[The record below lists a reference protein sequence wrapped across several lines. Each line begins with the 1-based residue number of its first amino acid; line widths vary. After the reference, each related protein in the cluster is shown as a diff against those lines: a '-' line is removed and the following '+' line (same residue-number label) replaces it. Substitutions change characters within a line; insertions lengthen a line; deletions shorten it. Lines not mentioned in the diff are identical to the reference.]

1 MKRRI
6 TATLLWL
13 LLLPVVGSG
22 LLLWRTL
29 AMLASFRPQTLLTLV
44 GLVVALSLPSPVTE
58 QLAAAGI
65 WPPGH
70 VILVRLLPAIGV
82 GVLYHGLRSRGLRT
96 LWRRLQHA
104 R

>member
-29 AMLASFRPQTLLTLV
+29 VALAAFRPKTLLTLV
-44 GLVVALSLPSPVTE
+44 GLVVALSLPNPLTE
-58 QLAAAGI
+58 QLAAAGV

-70 VILVRLLPAIGV
+70 EILVRLLPALGV
-82 GVLYHGLRSRGLRT
+82 GVLYHGLRSRSLWA